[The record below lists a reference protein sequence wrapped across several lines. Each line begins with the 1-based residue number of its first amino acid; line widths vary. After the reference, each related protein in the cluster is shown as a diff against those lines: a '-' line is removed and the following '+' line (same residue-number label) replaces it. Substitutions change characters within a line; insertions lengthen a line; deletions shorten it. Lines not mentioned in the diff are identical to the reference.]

1 VTERGGHSDNSS
13 SRNIDILI
21 DKKANN
27 LAKAQLNAEGRTLW
41 CHLFIS
47 EKERQRDSEIE
58 RGRERKRYRERET
71 KGCARSCQYL
81 PLVFRIDF

>member
-1 VTERGGHSDNSS
+1 MTERGRGGHSDNSS

-27 LAKAQLNAEGRTLW
+27 LTKAQLNAEGRTLR

-47 EKERQRDSEIE
+47 EKERQRESKIE
-58 RGRERKRYRERET
+58 RERGNERKRYRERDKELCMELSIFT
-71 KGCARSCQYL
+71 TS
-81 PLVFRIDF
+81 V

>member
-1 VTERGGHSDNSS
+1 M
-13 SRNIDILI
+13 I

-47 EKERQRDSEIE
+47 EKERQRESEIE
-58 RGRERKRYRERET
+58 RGIEIKRYRERERET
-71 KGCARSCQYL
+71 KSCARSCQYL
-81 PLVFRIDF
+81 PLEFRIDF